1 MILESINKSRNMLKM
16 LMKLSKKDS
25 KKVQKVNVW
34 KTSQI
39 LTQMNEENNNSQ
51 DFVND
56 HYLLI
61 FR

>member
-1 MILESINKSRNMLKM
+1 M